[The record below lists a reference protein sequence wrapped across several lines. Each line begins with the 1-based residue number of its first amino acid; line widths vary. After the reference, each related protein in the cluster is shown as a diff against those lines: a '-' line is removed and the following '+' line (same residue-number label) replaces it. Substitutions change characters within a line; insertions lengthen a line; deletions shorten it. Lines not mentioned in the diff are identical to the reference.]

1 MLSLTSVDTFLKECE
16 RYSQKL
22 ETTNNKEKTQR
33 KAAELEA
40 AVATELVLVV
50 DAQRKIADTQLEV
63 SEGVRD
69 KTRGGRQMDT
79 TQAIDPRHKT
89 HHTRHT
95 EQET

>member
-16 RYSQKL
+16 RYQQKL

-50 DAQRKIADTQLEV
+50 DAERKKADTQLEV